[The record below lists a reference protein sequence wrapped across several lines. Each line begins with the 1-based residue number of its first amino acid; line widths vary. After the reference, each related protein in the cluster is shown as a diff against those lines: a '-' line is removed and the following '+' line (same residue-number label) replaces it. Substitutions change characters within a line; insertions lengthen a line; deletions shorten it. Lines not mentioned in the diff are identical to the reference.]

1 MAFSE
6 LYTRAQSVV
15 RTLGVCGVN
24 GKVMTSNE
32 LVELLYMA
40 YNRDEA
46 EVYGLDKA
54 LKAGYDE
61 LTKYCSTIKTPLNDG
76 DAVITPSFNIDNAEY
91 IIHTVGPNFSITPD
105 AFDAL
110 LIAYYNSLI
119 VLRDN
124 ELHSISFPLISA
136 GIYGGKLPNP
146 VSTSTENCIKAYN
159 KFKEENPNYEIDV
172 RLCAFTEKE
181 YLSALEVYNNLYE
194 EEHKLKK

>member
-1 MAFSE
+1 MST
-6 LYTRAQSVV
+6 LKLINDSSVEQPV
-15 RTLGVCGVN
+15 DAIVNAANKYLLGGNGVCG
-24 GKVMTSNE
+24 
-32 LVELLYMA
+32 A
-40 YNRDEA
+40 IFR
-46 EVYGLDKA
+46 
-54 LKAGYDE
+54 KAGYDE

-110 LIAYYNSLI
+110 LNAYYNSLI

-159 KFKEENPNYEIDV
+159 KFKEENPDYEIDV

>member
-1 MAFSE
+1 LNLVLCIVFNFVGLSFINENTPFILIE
-6 LYTRAQSVV
+6 LIFCFR
-15 RTLGVCGVN
+15 GW
-24 GKVMTSNE
+24 
-32 LVELLYMA
+32 
-40 YNRDEA
+40 
-46 EVYGLDKA
+46 
-54 LKAGYDE
+54 
-61 LTKYCSTIKTPLNDG
+61 
-76 DAVITPSFNIDNAEY
+76 
-91 IIHTVGPNFSITPD
+91 
-105 AFDAL
+105 
-110 LIAYYNSLI
+110 YNSLI

-159 KFKEENPNYEIDV
+159 KFKEENPDYEIDV